1 MKMKKVAAM
10 GMAAVTALSMLAG
23 CGSSGGSSSSSS
35 AEKTAESGSAQA
47 TSDSGEAED
56 IVFAI
61 PLSKT
66 VDMSPIEDE
75 VNKITENKLNVHVK
89 IEGISMANYSNH

>member
-35 AEKTAESGSAQA
+35 AEKTAESGSA
-47 TSDSGEAED
+47 
-56 IVFAI
+56 
-61 PLSKT
+61 
-66 VDMSPIEDE
+66 
-75 VNKITENKLNVHVK
+75 
-89 IEGISMANYSNH
+89 